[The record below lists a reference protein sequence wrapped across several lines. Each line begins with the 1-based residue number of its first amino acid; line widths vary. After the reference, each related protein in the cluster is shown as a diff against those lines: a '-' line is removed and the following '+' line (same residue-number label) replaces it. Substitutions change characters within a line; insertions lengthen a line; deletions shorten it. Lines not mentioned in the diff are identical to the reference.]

1 MSAREA
7 AWRGRRT
14 VETLVEDRLWRT
26 VPAAWSRSWEPGLER
41 ILRDAPRAV
50 PTGALLATDRL
61 RAAASGSSQEEVG
74 RMLES
79 ARLVRGGRLRL
90 LGYPEAGGG
99 AGGSASSVIGGR
111 RSAGEPRAAPR
122 SRVGSGRSSRRGG
135 STTAAPRPETRS
147 GSGR

>member
-90 LGYPEAGGG
+90 FGYPEAEGGPG
-99 AGGSASSVIGGR
+99 VESRDPFTGGVWPLEHAKRLDYRRATAGDPKWVWEVNR
-111 RSAGEPRAAPR
+111 LQ
-122 SRVGSGRSSRRGG
+122 
-135 STTAAPRPETRS
+135 
-147 GSGR
+147 